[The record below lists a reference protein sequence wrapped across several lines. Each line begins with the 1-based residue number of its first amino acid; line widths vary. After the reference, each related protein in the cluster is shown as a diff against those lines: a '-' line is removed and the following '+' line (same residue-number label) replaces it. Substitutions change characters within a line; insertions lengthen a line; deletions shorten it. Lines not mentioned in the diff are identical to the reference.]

1 MSGSGSD
8 NTEGQDSARRF
19 LFERAD
25 IRGEHVRLARS
36 YGEILDLHQYAPG
49 VARLI
54 GEFLTASVLLSTTL
68 KFEGKLI
75 LQVRSQGQVPL
86 LMAECNHE
94 LCVRGIARGAQEATA
109 LENDQLL
116 TDGQLVITIDPL
128 KGQRYQGIVPLSGDS
143 LAHSLDAYFD
153 QSEQLHTRL
162 WLAADGDRA
171 SGLLLQQLPGQLVT
185 DTATREQQW
194 EHVCALAGT
203 VHEEE
208 LLQLDALPL
217 LQRLYHDEP
226 IRLFDSRQVAFACS
240 CSRERT
246 LNALSTLDR
255 SEVEDLLQEMGA
267 ITMDCEFCNE
277 QYRFAREDLGE
288 LLGPGQSNTLH

>member
-1 MSGSGSD
+1 MSGSESGD
-8 NTEGQDSARRF
+8 TGRRDSARRF
-19 LFERAD
+19 LFDSAD
-25 IRGEHVRLARS
+25 IRGEHVCLAHS
-36 YGEILDLHQYAPG
+36 YAEILDLHQYAPG

-54 GEFLTASVLLSTTL
+54 GEFLAASVLLSTNL

-75 LQVRSQGQVPL
+75 LQVRSQGQIPL

-94 LCVRGIARGAQEATA
+94 LCVRGIARGAQQATA

-116 TDGQLVITIDPL
+116 TDGQLVITIDPVR
-128 KGQRYQGIVPLSGDS
+128 GQRYQGIVPLAGDS
-143 LAHSLDAYFD
+143 LAHSLDAYFQ
-153 QSEQLHTRL
+153 QSEQLHTRI
-162 WLAADGDRA
+162 WLAADGERA
-171 SGLLLQQLPGQLVT
+171 CGLLLQQLPAQLVE
-185 DTATREQQW
+185 DKATREQQW
-194 EHVCALAGT
+194 EHACALAAT
-203 VHEEE
+203 VREEE
-208 LLQLDALPL
+208 LLELGAEPL
-217 LQRLYHDEP
+217 LQRLYHEDP
-226 IRLFDSRQVAFACS
+226 VRLFDARQVAFACT

-288 LLGPGQSNTLH
+288 LLGPAQSKTLH